1 MLILSRARE
10 GIFSGE
16 EPVNLH
22 GANFKGL
29 RALEEHYKQYICYTG
44 ETIRNSSLSTI
55 DPLRRAIN

>member
-16 EPVNLH
+16 EPVNLL

-29 RALEEHYKQYICYTG
+29 RALEEHYKQYATQ
-44 ETIRNSSLSTI
+44 EK
-55 DPLRRAIN
+55 P